1 MSDQNRD
8 ASTTPA
14 VSRVP
19 VGDNLGRV
27 KWFNSKLGYGFITTT
42 LNGEEVDI
50 FVHQS
55 NVRPN
60 TSNYR
65 TLREGEYV
73 SLNVSKS
80 GETRQAIDVTGVNG
94 GPLNC
99 DIERNIRNSRRERS
113 DTSSNDEDFTE
124 VKSRSSRRSPKAR
137 PRASP

>member
-1 MSDQNRD
+1 MPQ
-8 ASTTPA
+8 
-14 VSRVP
+14 
-19 VGDNLGRV
+19 GKV

-42 LNGEEVDI
+42 LDGESLDI

-60 TSNYR
+60 ISNYR

-99 DIERNIRNSRRERS
+99 DLDRNMRHTKQTRRN
-113 DTSSNDEDFTE
+113 TSSESDDGFTE
-124 VKSRSSRRSPKAR
+124 VKSKKVHRSSKER

>member
-1 MSDQNRD
+1 MSSQNSD

-14 VSRVP
+14 VSNFT

-42 LNGEEVDI
+42 ISGEDVDI

-73 SLNVSKS
+73 SLNVSES

-99 DIERNIRNSRRERS
+99 DIERNIRNSRRVRT
-113 DTSSNDEDFTE
+113 DDSSNEEDFTE
-124 VKSRSSRRSPKAR
+124 VKSRNRRRSPRER

>member
-1 MSDQNRD
+1 MSSQNSD

-14 VSRVP
+14 VSNGT

-42 LNGEEVDI
+42 LSGEDVDI

-73 SLNVSKS
+73 SLNVSES

-99 DIERNIRNSRRERS
+99 DIERNIRNSRRVRN
-113 DTSSNDEDFTE
+113 DDSSNEEEFTE
-124 VKSRSSRRSPKAR
+124 VKSRNRRRSPRER